1 MKILLGL
8 GKDINVNWIW
18 CHSDI
23 DCENDAMIVL
33 FVILGF
39 NSFQK
44 SKYAIVLEWELEK
57 YSRCYDKKNDG

>member
-1 MKILLGL
+1 
-8 GKDINVNWIW
+8 
-18 CHSDI
+18 
-23 DCENDAMIVL
+23 MIVF